1 MRTSDDR
8 AVIDWL
14 IGLFPVVPRRG
25 TRLAFMFTVLEGFTA
40 HAAVRGNGAALRL
53 LGRHDSVVLPAIRA
67 LGGRIVKRLGDGLM
81 AVFPSPAD
89 ALRAA
94 VSIQAAAARRR
105 PAVRLRIGVHAGEV
119 RWREGDLVGH
129 DLNVAARVTERA
141 RGGRIVVSDALR
153 TEADGLVVRFR
164 RTRPLRIPGREPLA
178 LFNVE
183 FASEETS

>member
-1 MRTSDDR
+1 M
-8 AVIDWL
+8 
-14 IGLFPVVPRRG
+14 
-25 TRLAFMFTVLEGFTA
+25 
-40 HAAVRGNGAALRL
+40 
-53 LGRHDSVVLPAIRA
+53 
-67 LGGRIVKRLGDGLM
+67 
-81 AVFPSPAD
+81 
-89 ALRAA
+89 
-94 VSIQAAAARRR
+94 
-105 PAVRLRIGVHAGEV
+105 RLRIGVHAGEV